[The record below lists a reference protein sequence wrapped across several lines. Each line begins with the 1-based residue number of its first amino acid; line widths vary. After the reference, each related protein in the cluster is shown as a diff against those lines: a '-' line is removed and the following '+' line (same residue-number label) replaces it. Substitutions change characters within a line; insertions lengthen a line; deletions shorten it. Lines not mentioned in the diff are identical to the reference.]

1 MKTLMI
7 LLLLAVIGLWW
18 MSREN
23 RDLSRGLGS
32 ANLLITLQEK
42 DLSHARD
49 QLSALSEN
57 TRRNELAQLALRQ
70 QLVAAQQLSQ
80 RRNQRMTRLLNEN
93 ETLRRWYQSL
103 LPDDIARLHAR
114 PGFDN
119 PTDYLRWLS
128 ESGELPHT
136 GQPAQN

>member
-7 LLLLAVIGLWW
+7 FLLLAVIGLWW
-18 MSREN
+18 MSREI
-23 RDLSRGLGS
+23 RDLSRDLGN
-32 ANLLITLQEK
+32 ANHMIAMQKK
-42 DLSHARD
+42 DLSSAGG
-49 QLSALSEN
+49 QLRALSEN
-57 TRRNELAQLALRQ
+57 ARRNELAQLALRQ
-70 QLVAAQQLSQ
+70 QLAAAQQLSQ
-80 RRNQRMTRLLNEN
+80 RRNQRITRLLNEN
-93 ETLRRWYQSL
+93 ETLRQWYQSL

-128 ESGELPHT
+128 ESSELPYT